1 MPTTATAPH
10 TEPRLRGWWI
20 PVPNLIS
27 LLLGAA
33 ALAGLKFTAIL
44 PWLIVQSPALV
55 LLGLGVLS
63 AIVLLLATNVAH
75 HADELAVQLGE
86 PYGTLILTGS
96 AIVVELALIV
106 STMTTG
112 EANPTLARDSMFA
125 VLMIALTGVK
135 GITVFLAAQE
145 QERQLDE
152 PVETANLASMN
163 LSGSSTYLS
172 LITAVSVLALVTP
185 NFSHLTNEANFT
197 TPVNVVLSLVAVG
210 LYVVF
215 VSYQTGSYRIL
226 FTESAEQ
233 AQWLSSASEE
243 EIAEHH
249 LLPRRM
255 LLLAAGL
262 LLLVLITESMGRLI
276 ETSITDLGLPT
287 SMGGVLVGLLVLAPE
302 ALNAFQAASRGEV
315 QRSFNTLYGSVL
327 ATLCLTVPAVLLVGE
342 LIGTD
347 VILGL
352 DPLEMVLLGLTLFLV
367 RPISGRLNRLDGL
380 VLLVIFL
387 FWIALQLG

>member
-1 MPTTATAPH
+1 MPTTATAPP
-10 TEPRLRGWWI
+10 TEPDDCF
-20 PVPNLIS
+20 PVPTLIA
-27 LLLGAA
+27 LLLGIAT
-33 ALAGLKFTAIL
+33 LVGLQFTPIL
-44 PWLIVQSPALV
+44 SWLIGQSAALV
-55 LLGLGVLS
+55 LLGLATLS
-63 AIVLLLATNVAH
+63 TIVLLLATRVAH

-86 PYGTLILTGS
+86 PFGTLILTGS

-135 GITVFLAAQE
+135 GVSIFLAAQE
-145 QERQLDE
+145 QERQLEE
-152 PVETANLASMN
+152 PVEATNLASMN

-185 NFSHLTNEANFT
+185 NFSNLTTEANFT

-210 LYVVF
+210 LYAVF
-215 VSYQTGSYRIL
+215 LSYQTGSYRIL

-233 AQWLSSASEE
+233 AQWLESTSEE
-243 EIAEHH
+243 EAVQQNLAPE
-249 LLPRRM
+249 M
-255 LLLAAGL
+255 GYLAAGL
-262 LLLVLITESMGRLI
+262 LLLVLITESMGQLI
-276 ETSITDLGLPT
+276 ETSITDLGLPS

-315 QRSFNTLYGSVL
+315 QRSLNTLYGSVL
-327 ATLCLTVPAVLLVGE
+327 STLCLTVPAVLLVGE
-342 LIGTD
+342 LIHSD
-347 VILGL
+347 VVLGL

>member
-1 MPTTATAPH
+1 MPLPTLLA
-10 TEPRLRGWWI
+10 
-20 PVPNLIS
+20 

-33 ALAGLKFTAIL
+33 VLAGLKLSTIL
-44 PWLIVQSPALV
+44 PWLIAQPAAVV
-55 LLGLGVLS
+55 LTGLILLS
-63 AIVLLLATNVAH
+63 TVVLLLATRVAH
-75 HADELAVQLGE
+75 HADELAVKLGE

-96 AIVVELALIV
+96 AIVVELALIA

-112 EANPTLARDSMFA
+112 EQNPTLARDSMFA

-135 GITVFLAAQE
+135 GITIFLAAQE
-145 QERQLDE
+145 QERQLDA
-152 PVETANLASMN
+152 PLSSAKDLASMN

-172 LITAVSVLALVTP
+172 LITTISVLALITP
-185 NFSHLTNEANFT
+185 NFSNLTDEANFT

-210 LYVVF
+210 LYAVF
-215 VSYQTGSYRIL
+215 LSYQTGSYRQL
-226 FTESAEQ
+226 FTESADQ
-233 AQWLSSASEE
+233 IQWIDDSESDSSGGPELIPA
-243 EIAEHH
+243 AG
-249 LLPRRM
+249 
-255 LLLAAGL
+255 LLAAGL
-262 LLLVLITESMGRLI
+262 LLLVLITESMGQLI
-276 ETSITDLGLPT
+276 ETSITDLGLPS

-315 QRSFNTLYGSVL
+315 QRSLNTLYGSAL
-327 ATLCLTVPAVLLVGE
+327 STLCLTVPAVLL
-342 LIGTD
+342 IGAVIHTD

-367 RPISGRLNRLDGL
+367 RPTSGRFTRLDGL